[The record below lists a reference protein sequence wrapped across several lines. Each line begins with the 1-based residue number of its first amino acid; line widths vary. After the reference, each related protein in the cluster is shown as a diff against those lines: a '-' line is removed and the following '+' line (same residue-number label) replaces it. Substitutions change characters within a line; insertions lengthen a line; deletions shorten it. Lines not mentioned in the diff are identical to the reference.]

1 MMKANCVRIVVPAL
15 LCCALAACGD
25 DDDRDDLAS
34 ANNGP
39 GHDAGTASRDGGLPL
54 AKDGGSSDASPR
66 DAAELDAN
74 DAARTNFG
82 ATDYAACLGYA
93 EGWFDVS
100 PGPDARFDG
109 GPGAFEATPDGPL
122 LSLRWSTEQSGL
134 YAVSAFG
141 EYVTDGVSIAVAAG
155 DCDGPILEAKRNPG
169 GVGSPEVDPIVL
181 GLHATA
187 GTDYVL
193 EVLGRV
199 SKANS
204 QHVRVRVEIELLCP
218 GEDPD
223 DCVAWAEGGRVCGVE
238 LRGPAPFT
246 GVEQVVCTE
255 RAAPGEVDARCP
267 DSEYGG
273 ERVEGCCRPDGVCG
287 QLDPVLG
294 CHLGAQSEW
303 PYWPE
308 RLQFFCDERAK
319 PDPPDFYQCVHE
331 DEPCVEDLD
340 CCAHYNYGN
349 ASCMEGKC
357 VLPEG

>member
-1 MMKANCVRIVVPAL
+1 MNVNCVRIVVPAL

-34 ANNGP
+34 ANGGP
-39 GHDAGTASRDGGLPL
+39 GRDASTAWRDGGPPL
-54 AKDGGSSDASPR
+54 AKDGGSSDASPA
-66 DAAELDAN
+66 DAAEPDAN
-74 DAARTNFG
+74 DAARTNFR
-82 ATDYAACLGYA
+82 ATDYAACLDYA
-93 EGWFDVS
+93 EGWIDVS
-100 PGPDARFDG
+100 PGPNVQFNGPEAFDM
-109 GPGAFEATPDGPL
+109 TPDGPL
-122 LSLRWSTEQSGL
+122 LFLRWSTEQSGL
-134 YAVSAFG
+134 YAISAFSEG
-141 EYVTDGVSIAVAAG
+141 VTYGASIAVAAG
-155 DCDGPILEAKRNPG
+155 DCGGPILEVQRN
-169 GVGSPEVDPIVL
+169 SPHEEVQPIVL
-181 GLHATA
+181 GLHAIA

-193 EVLGRV
+193 EVLGSVIR
-199 SKANS
+199 ANS
-204 QHVRVRVEIELLCP
+204 QYVRVRVEIELLCP

-223 DCVAWAEGGRVCGVE
+223 DCVFAGEGGLLCGVQHVVD
-238 LRGPAPFT
+238 GPS
-246 GVEQVVCTE
+246 GEHVQCDE
-255 RAAPGEVDARCP
+255 RAAPGDVDARCP
-267 DSEYGG
+267 DSEYSG